1 MNQMMVRLFSRPGLP
16 ALLVVLAGCSNG
28 ASGATVCPCAVGT
41 VPTVRY
47 TGSFVS
53 GGGQLAPPIAFTGT
67 NETATVTVTQNS
79 APVSNLSVSFIG
91 PCSAATL
98 GTPTSSGTFT
108 VTSVASG
115 TCTIQIG
122 SPSGGTAVGLSVP

>member
-1 MNQMMVRLFSRPGLP
+1 LEVERLCSRVGVAMLV
-16 ALLVVLAGCSNG
+16 VVLAGCSNG
-28 ASGATVCPCAVGT
+28 ANGAMVCPCAAGT

-53 GGGQLAPPIAFTGT
+53 GGAQLSPPIAFTGT
-67 NETATVTVTQNS
+67 NETATVTVAQNS

-108 VTSVASG
+108 VTSIASG
-115 TCTIQIG
+115 TCTMQIG
-122 SPSGGTAVGLSVP
+122 SSSGGTAVSLSVP

>member
-1 MNQMMVRLFSRPGLP
+1 MERLCSRLGVVTLF
-16 ALLVVLAGCSNG
+16 LVLAGCSNG
-28 ASGATVCPCAVGT
+28 ANGATVCPCAAGT

-53 GGGQLAPPIAFTGT
+53 GGAQLAPPITFTGT

-91 PCSAATL
+91 PCNAATL
-98 GTPTSSGTFT
+98 GAPTSSGTFT

-122 SPSGGTAVGLSVP
+122 SPAGGTAVGLSVP

>member
-1 MNQMMVRLFSRPGLP
+1 MNQMMERLFSRLGLP
-16 ALLVVLAGCSNG
+16 TFLLALAGCSSGANG
-28 ASGATVCPCAVGT
+28 AAVCPCAVGT
-41 VPTVRY
+41 VLTVRY

-53 GGGQLAPPIAFTGT
+53 GGGQLSPPIAFTGAS
-67 NETATVTVTQNS
+67 ETATVTVTQNS

-98 GTPTSSGTFT
+98 GTPTTSGTFT